1 MRRFRFAK
9 PPDNR
14 GCEVTRSATDGPRS
28 SESVTPLQPAP
39 THVERVF
46 AIRRELADGTYD
58 IDGRLD
64 SVLEKVLADI
74 ASRAEHTEAVGP
86 AKQAVREASVRAQ
99 AVEGGLPAPARKAS
113 SRRSRRAG

>member
-28 SESVTPLQPAP
+28 SGSVTPLEPAP
-39 THVERVF
+39 THAERVF
-46 AIRRELADGTYD
+46 AVCRELADGTYD

-64 SVLEKVLADI
+64 SVLEKVLVDI
-74 ASRAEHTEAVGP
+74 ASRAEQPESVPP
-86 AKQAVREASVRAQ
+86 AGQAVDERSVRAQ
-99 AVEGGLPAPARKAS
+99 AGGGDLPAPARKAS
-113 SRRSRRAG
+113 ARRSRRAG